1 MWFHAVRTEEP
12 VRSDAPPAVVRE
24 SPGRV
29 KARRLLTTTKEVFSR
44 GSTMVGG
51 VLIVLMLGMAIFA
64 PLIVDENPRG
74 AYQMPRDLSAV
85 AAPPGTEGHPL
96 GTTRL
101 GGDVLYGVVWGAR
114 LSLQLSIYVVGGAV
128 LIGLIVG
135 STAGII
141 GGKVDA
147 FMMRVVDVFL
157 SIPTLVFPLAIAA
170 ILGPSFINIVVA
182 LAVIM
187 WARYARIIRSQ
198 ILSVREE
205 EYVDAARA
213 IGDSRWG
220 IIRKDILPNS
230 FSPVAVQATLDM
242 GHAVLL
248 GATLAFIG
256 LAVAGQAEWG
266 TLVSEGQ
273 ADIVAGR
280 WWTSTF
286 PGLMVF
292 LWALSFNL
300 VGDGLRDV
308 LDPRTEGR

>member
-1 MWFHAVRTEEP
+1 MMWFQAVRAEK
-12 VRSDAPPAVVRE
+12 APLVIRDTPF
-24 SPGRV
+24 RV
-29 KARRLLTTTKEVFSR
+29 KTRRLLATAKEVFSR
-44 GSTMVGG
+44 GSTAVGAT
-51 VLIVLMLGMAIFA
+51 LIVLMLGMAIFA
-64 PLIVDENPRG
+64 PLIMPANERG

-85 AAPPGTEGHPL
+85 AVPPGTPGHIL

-101 GGDVLYGVVWGAR
+101 GGDVLYGIVWGSR
-114 LSLQLSIYVVGGAV
+114 LSLRLSIYVVGGAV
-128 LIGLIVG
+128 LIGIVVG
-135 STAGII
+135 STAGLL

-147 FMMRVVDVFL
+147 FLMRVVDIFL
-157 SIPTLVFPLAIAA
+157 SVPELIFPLAIAA

-198 ILSVREE
+198 ILQVREE
-205 EYVDAARA
+205 DYVDAARA
-213 IGDSRWG
+213 IGDSRFG
-220 IIRKDILPNS
+220 IIRRDILPNS
-230 FSPVAVQATLDM
+230 FAPVAVQATLDM
-242 GHAVLL
+242 GHAVLF

-273 ADIVAGR
+273 ADIIAGR

-286 PGLMVF
+286 PGAMVF

>member
-1 MWFHAVRTEEP
+1 MAVRAEK
-12 VRSDAPPAVVRE
+12 APFVMRDTPF
-24 SPGRV
+24 RV
-29 KARRLLTTTKEVFSR
+29 KTRRLLGTTREVFSR
-44 GSTMVGG
+44 VSTAFGAT
-51 VLIVLMLGMAIFA
+51 LIVLMLGMAIFA
-64 PLIVDENPRG
+64 PLLIDPNPRG

-85 AAPPGTEGHPL
+85 AAPPGTPGHLL

-114 LSLQLSIYVVGGAV
+114 LSLQLSLYVVGGAV

-135 STAGII
+135 STAGLL
-141 GGKVDA
+141 GGKVDS
-147 FMMRVVDVFL
+147 FLMRVVDIFL
-157 SIPTLVFPLAIAA
+157 SVPELIFPLAIGA

-198 ILSVREE
+198 ILQVREE
-205 EYVDAARA
+205 DYVDAARA
-213 IGDSRWG
+213 IGDSKFG
-220 IIRKDILPNS
+220 IIRRDILPNS
-230 FSPVAVQATLDM
+230 FTPVAVQATLDM
-242 GHAVLL
+242 GHAVLF

-273 ADIVAGR
+273 ADIIAGR

-286 PGLMVF
+286 PGAMVF

>member
-1 MWFHAVRTEEP
+1 MAVTAR
-12 VRSDAPPAVVRE
+12 APKLIRD
-24 SPGRV
+24 SPFRV
-29 KARRLLTTTKEVFSR
+29 KAGRLWGTTKEVFSR
-44 GSTMVGG
+44 GSAAVGAI
-51 VLIVLMLGMAIFA
+51 LIVLMLGMAIFA
-64 PLIVDENPRG
+64 PLIIPANERG

-85 AAPPGTEGHPL
+85 AVPPGTPGHLL

-101 GGDVLYGVVWGAR
+101 GGDVLYGIVWGSR
-114 LSLQLSIYVVGGAV
+114 LSLQLSLYVVGGAV

-135 STAGII
+135 TTAGLA
-141 GGKVDA
+141 GGRVDA
-147 FMMRVVDVFL
+147 FLMRVVDVFL
-157 SIPTLVFPLAIAA
+157 SIPELIFPLAIAS

-198 ILSVREE
+198 ILLVREE
-205 EYVDAARA
+205 DYVDAARA
-213 IGDSRWG
+213 IGDSKFG
-220 IIRKDILPNS
+220 IIRSDILPNS
-230 FSPVAVQATLDM
+230 FTPVAVQATLDM
-242 GHAVLL
+242 GHAVLF

-266 TLVSEGQ
+266 TLVSQGQ
-273 ADIVAGR
+273 ADIIAGR

-300 VGDGLRDV
+300 VGDGLRDA
-308 LDPRTEGR
+308 LDPRTERR

>member
-1 MWFHAVRTEEP
+1 MWFSAVRAERAP
-12 VRSDAPPAVVRE
+12 VVLVQDSPFKVRS
-24 SPGRV
+24 
-29 KARRLLTTTKEVFSR
+29 RRLFSTTKEVFSR
-44 GSTMVGG
+44 ASTTVGAI
-51 VLIVLMLGMAIFA
+51 LIVLMLAMAIFA
-64 PLIVDENPRG
+64 PLLVDENPRG

-85 AAPPGTEGHPL
+85 AVPPGTADHPL
-96 GTTRL
+96 GTTRM
-101 GGDVLYGVVWGAR
+101 GGDVLYGIVWGAR

-128 LIGLIVG
+128 LIGVIVG
-135 STAGII
+135 STAGIM

-147 FMMRVVDVFL
+147 ILMRVVDVFL
-157 SIPTLVFPLAIAA
+157 AIPTLIFPLAIAA
-170 ILGPSFINIVVA
+170 ILGPSFENIVVA

-187 WARYARIIRSQ
+187 WARYARIVRSQ
-198 ILSVREE
+198 ILQVREE
-205 EYVDAARA
+205 DYVDAARA
-213 IGDSRWG
+213 IGDSKFG
-220 IIRKDILPNS
+220 IIRRDILPNS
-230 FSPVAVQATLDM
+230 FTPVAVQATLDM

-273 ADIVAGR
+273 ADIIAGR

-308 LDPRTEGR
+308 LDPRTESR

>member
-1 MWFHAVRTEEP
+1 MRDTPF
-12 VRSDAPPAVVRE
+12 
-24 SPGRV
+24 RV
-29 KARRLLTTTKEVFSR
+29 KTRRLLGTAKEIFSR
-44 GSTMVGG
+44 GSTAVGAI
-51 VLIVLMLGMAIFA
+51 LIVLMLGMAIFA
-64 PLIVDENPRG
+64 PLLIAPNERG

-85 AAPPGTEGHPL
+85 AVPPGTEGHPL

-101 GGDVLYGVVWGAR
+101 GGDVLYGIVWGSR
-114 LSLQLSIYVVGGAV
+114 LSLQLSLYVVGGAV
-128 LIGLIVG
+128 LIGLVVG
-135 STAGII
+135 STAGLL

-147 FMMRVVDVFL
+147 FLMRVVDIFL
-157 SIPTLVFPLAIAA
+157 SVPELIFPLAIAS

-198 ILSVREE
+198 ILQVREE
-205 EYVDAARA
+205 DYVDAARA
-213 IGDSRWG
+213 IGDSKFG
-220 IIRKDILPNS
+220 IIRRDILPNS
-230 FSPVAVQATLDM
+230 FTPVAVQATLDM
-242 GHAVLL
+242 GHAVLF

-273 ADIVAGR
+273 ADIIAGR

-286 PGLMVF
+286 PGAMVF

-300 VGDGLRDV
+300 VGDGLRDA

>member
-1 MWFHAVRTEEP
+1 MWFQTVRAE
-12 VRSDAPPAVVRE
+12 RAPLALRDTPF
-24 SPGRV
+24 RV
-29 KARRLLTTTKEVFSR
+29 KTRRLLATTREAFSR
-44 GSTMVGG
+44 GSTVFGAT
-51 VLIVLMLGMAIFA
+51 LIVLMLAMAIFA
-64 PLIVDENPRG
+64 PLLVDENPRG
-74 AYQMPRDLSAV
+74 AYQMPRDLTAV
-85 AAPPGTEGHPL
+85 AVPPGTDGHPL

-128 LIGLIVG
+128 LMGLVVG
-135 STAGII
+135 CTAGII

-147 FMMRVVDVFL
+147 FLMRVVDIFL
-157 SIPTLVFPLAIAA
+157 AIPALIFPLAIAA

-198 ILSVREE
+198 ILQVREE
-205 EYVDAARA
+205 DYVDAARVV
-213 IGDSRWG
+213 GDSKFG
-220 IIRKDILPNS
+220 IIRRDILPNS
-230 FSPVAVQATLDM
+230 LTPVAVQATLDM
-242 GHAVLL
+242 GHAVLF

-256 LAVAGQAEWG
+256 LSVAGQAEWG

-273 ADIVAGR
+273 ADIIAGR

>member
-1 MWFHAVRTEEP
+1 MWFQAVRAETAPHVLRETP
-12 VRSDAPPAVVRE
+12 LKVRT
-24 SPGRV
+24 
-29 KARRLLTTTKEVFSR
+29 RRLFSTAKEVFSR
-44 GSTMVGG
+44 GSTALGAIV
-51 VLIVLMLGMAIFA
+51 IVLMLGMALFA
-64 PLIVDENPRG
+64 PLIVPENPRG

-85 AAPPGTEGHPL
+85 AVPPGTDGHLL

-101 GGDVLYGVVWGAR
+101 GGDLLYGIVWGAR
-114 LSLQLSIYVVGGAV
+114 LSLQLSLYVVGGAV

-135 STAGII
+135 STAGIL

-147 FMMRVVDVFL
+147 ILMRVVDIFL
-157 SIPTLVFPLAIAA
+157 SVPELIFPLAIAA

-198 ILSVREE
+198 ILQVREE
-205 EYVDAARA
+205 EYVEAARA
-213 IGDSRWG
+213 IGDSKFG

-230 FSPVAVQATLDM
+230 FPPVAVQATLDM
-242 GHAVLL
+242 GHAVLF

-256 LAVAGQAEWG
+256 LSVAGQAEWG
-266 TLVSEGQ
+266 TLVSQGQ
-273 ADIVAGR
+273 ADIIAGR

>member
-1 MWFHAVRTEEP
+1 VWFHAVRAE
-12 VRSDAPPAVVRE
+12 SPPAIVHDGPFKVR
-24 SPGRV
+24 V
-29 KARRLLTTTKEVFSR
+29 ARLWGTTKEVLSK
-44 GSTMVGG
+44 GSTLVGAI
-51 VLIVLMLGMAIFA
+51 LIVLMLGMAIFA
-64 PLIVDENPRG
+64 PLLVDANPRDP
-74 AYQMPRDLSAV
+74 YQMPRDLSAV
-85 AAPPGTEGHPL
+85 AVPPGTEGHPL

-101 GGDVLYGVVWGAR
+101 GGDVLYGIVWGAR
-114 LSLQLSIYVVGGAV
+114 LSLQLSLYVVGGAV
-128 LIGLIVG
+128 LIGTIVG
-135 STAGII
+135 SIAGIV

-147 FMMRVVDVFL
+147 VLMRLVDVFL
-157 SIPTLVFPLAIAA
+157 SVPALVFPLAIAA
-170 ILGPSFINIVVA
+170 VLGPSFINIVVA
-182 LAVIM
+182 LAAIM

-198 ILSVREE
+198 ILQVREE
-205 EYVDAARA
+205 DYVDAARVV
-213 IGDSRWG
+213 GDSKFG

-230 FSPVAVQATLDM
+230 FTPVAVQGTLDM

-273 ADIVAGR
+273 ADIIAGR

-300 VGDGLRDV
+300 VGDGLRDA
-308 LDPRTEGR
+308 LDPRTERR

>member
-1 MWFHAVRTEEP
+1 MWFHAVHAER
-12 VRSDAPPAVVRE
+12 APALASEGPL
-24 SPGRV
+24 RV
-29 KARRLLTTTKEVFSR
+29 KARRLWGTTKEVFSR
-44 GSTMVGG
+44 GSTAFGAIV
-51 VLIVLMLGMAIFA
+51 IVLLLAMAIFA
-64 PLIVDENPRG
+64 PLIVPENPRG
-74 AYQMPRDLSAV
+74 AFQMPRDLSAV
-85 AAPPGTEGHPL
+85 AVPPGTDGHPL

-101 GGDVLYGVVWGAR
+101 GGDVLYGIVWGAR
-114 LSLQLSIYVVGGAV
+114 LSLQLSIYVVAGAV
-128 LIGLIVG
+128 SIGLVVG
-135 STAGII
+135 STAGIV

-147 FMMRVVDVFL
+147 ILMRVVDVFL

-170 ILGPSFINIVVA
+170 VLGPSFANIVVA

-198 ILSVREE
+198 ILQVREE
-205 EYVDAARA
+205 DYVDAAKA
-213 IGDSRWG
+213 IGDSKFG
-220 IIRKDILPNS
+220 IIRRDILPNS
-230 FSPVAVQATLDM
+230 FTPVAVQATLDM

-273 ADIVAGR
+273 ADIIAGR